1 MISDGIIMHKRKGIS
16 YRICQ
21 QLEVVNQGRVPATDV
36 LAKSIL
42 HTESGISSAQVN
54 TTPLCRQ
61 MKDNQGNHFGLFK
74 LGTLKPKEQRILQ
87 LNIAIEPFIVNAT
100 KDDLGSLSE
109 IDRSLQKKYCGA
121 KKYWDVNAA
130 EIQKIVTSFAVGIE
144 SIRDILAQ
152 IFRFLDKLIF
162 RENLTERRGA
172 LNVLHSKYGDCDE
185 FTDLFVTMARQAGI
199 PARRITGLFLRP
211 DGPVH
216 HAWAEAFSSKLDW
229 LPFDPALGYFAASS
243 RNHIPRKLE
252 AMVSAISDYEVRF
265 KSKRPTIISINPLT
279 SVPTVEQL

>member
-1 MISDGIIMHKRKGIS
+1 MILDGIIMHKRNGIS
-16 YRICQ
+16 YRLYQ

-42 HTESGISSAQVN
+42 YTESGISSAKVH
-54 TTPLCRQ
+54 TSPLCRQ
-61 MKDNQGNHFGLFK
+61 TKDNQGNHFGLFK

-87 LNIAIEPFIVNAT
+87 LDMTIEPFIVNAT
-100 KDDLGSLSE
+100 QDELGNLSE
-109 IDRSLQKKYCGA
+109 IDKSLQNKYCAA
-121 KKYWDVNAA
+121 KKYWDVNAV
-130 EIQKIVTSFAVGIE
+130 EIQEIVASLVVGIE
-144 SIRDILAQ
+144 SIRDVLAQ

-199 PARRITGLFLRP
+199 PARRITGLILRP

-216 HAWAEAFSSKLDW
+216 HAWAEAFSSKWNW

-243 RNHIPRKLE
+243 KNHIPRKLE

-265 KSKRPTIISINPLT
+265 KSKRPTNILINPLT
-279 SVPTVEQL
+279 SVPSVEQL